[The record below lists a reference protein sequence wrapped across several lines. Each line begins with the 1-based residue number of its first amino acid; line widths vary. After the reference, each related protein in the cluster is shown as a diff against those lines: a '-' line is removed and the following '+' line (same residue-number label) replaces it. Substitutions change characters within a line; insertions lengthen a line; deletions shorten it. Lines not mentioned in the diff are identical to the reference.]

1 MERDTRH
8 IERRFVWSMALTG
21 LIFAAEVVGG
31 LLTGSLALLSDAAHV
46 FLDVFALALSYT
58 ALRLAALPPDDRH
71 TYGFHRFQVL
81 AALAN
86 GVTLFLAAFGIF
98 REAWERFRNPSPV
111 LAGPMLA
118 VAAIGLIVN
127 LVVALVLREHDHDDL
142 NVRSAFLHVLGDALA
157 SVGVMVGGVIILFTG
172 WYWVDTVISAL
183 IALLILSGSGR
194 ILRESLHI
202 LIEGAPHGMTAS
214 GVSEAMGRVP
224 GVWEIHDLH
233 VWTVS
238 PGYTALSAHVVLADQ
253 ALSQAQDLMT
263 ELKAMLAAEFGIQHT
278 TIQFECESCGQGAV
292 VCGLNGPVG

>member
-1 MERDTRH
+1 
-8 IERRFVWSMALTG
+8 MALTG

-31 LLTGSLALLSDAAHV
+31 FLTGSLALLSDAAHV

-253 ALSQAQDLMT
+253 ALSQAHDVMAG
-263 ELKAMLAAEFGIQHT
+263 LKEALAAEFEIEHT

>member
-1 MERDTRH
+1 
-8 IERRFVWSMALTG
+8 MALTG